1 MPDILDHVAYLS
13 QEIGPRPAGTEEEQ
27 QAALY
32 ITEQMQKDAGLSA
45 IIEDFSG
52 APGAEAPRVI
62 CCAATLVVTILALF
76 LPAAGVVSIVV
87 TLLAALL
94 FAAEV
99 FNRLLGRNGRIASAQ
114 GDRGIALRQRQGERR
129 AQRPAALDSSH
140 PAMGYVR
147 RHGIPASAADRS

>member
-99 FNRLLGRNGRIASAQ
+99 FASAQ
-114 GDRGIALRQRQGERR
+114 GDRGVALRQRQGERR